1 MARRYDSIEI
11 ALIAAIALTMAAPL
25 AVVSRLIF

>member
-1 MARRYDSIEI
+1 MTNHLDATETLLVI
-11 ALIAAIALTMAAPL
+11 LIALTMAAPL

>member
-1 MARRYDSIEI
+1 MPFDSTDRLLLTLI
-11 ALIAAIALTMAAPL
+11 ALCMGAPL